1 MLMFNAIISLSY
13 YGHYP
18 IRRFEMNVV
27 ERLLKYVRF
36 ETTSDENSETIPSTS
51 SQKVLGQAL
60 VDEMKELGIE
70 DAFMDEYG
78 YVYGTIPGTKAD
90 APVVGLIAHMDT
102 SPDASGKDVNPRIEY
117 NYQGGDILLNEAEK
131 IYLSPDDYPILKK
144 YEGNDIIVTDGK
156 TLLGA
161 DDKAGIAAIMSAA
174 EKFIKSDRPH
184 GTIKLAFTPDEE
196 IGRGPLKFDVKGFG
210 ADYAYTIDGGTIG
223 GIEYENFNAA
233 AATVKI
239 NGKNIHPGS
248 AKEKMKN
255 SILIAMEFQS
265 LLPTFERPEFTEKY
279 EGFSHLNEISGN
291 VEMTK
296 LHYILRD
303 HDSEKLEKKKQN
315 FLDIADYLN
324 RKYGAD
330 TIVLDIKDSYRN
342 MKEILLDHMYIV
354 EKAKDAM
361 IKLGVTPHVDPI
373 RGGTDGAQLSF
384 MGLPCPNI
392 FTGGEN
398 MHGRF
403 EFIPV
408 QSLEKCQEVIENIIY
423 DA

>member
-1 MLMFNAIISLSY
+1 
-13 YGHYP
+13 
-18 IRRFEMNVV
+18 
-27 ERLLKYVRF
+27 
-36 ETTSDENSETIPSTS
+36 
-51 SQKVLGQAL
+51 
-60 VDEMKELGIE
+60 
-70 DAFMDEYG
+70 
-78 YVYGTIPGTKAD
+78 
-90 APVVGLIAHMDT
+90 
-102 SPDASGKDVNPRIEY
+102 
-117 NYQGGDILLNEAEK
+117 
-131 IYLSPDDYPILKK
+131 
-144 YEGNDIIVTDGK
+144 
-156 TLLGA
+156 
-161 DDKAGIAAIMSAA
+161 
-174 EKFIKSDRPH
+174 
-184 GTIKLAFTPDEE
+184 
-196 IGRGPLKFDVKGFG
+196 
-210 ADYAYTIDGGTIG
+210 
-223 GIEYENFNAA
+223 EYENFNAA

-330 TIVLDIKDSYRN
+330 TIVLDIRDSYRN

-361 IKLGVTPHVDPI
+361 IKSGVTPHVDPI

-408 QSLEKCQEVIENIIY
+408 QSLEKCLLPAEILTGQTVFY
-423 DA
+423 MPKH